1 MKERIKHLAMLVVVM
16 AMALCVVSCSDD
28 DDEGSSVDKAKLI
41 GTWILESQDKG
52 VYGIS
57 NYTGNEGGS
66 ITFNADGT
74 GHMVQGSRHEEIME
88 WGSDYNFTWR
98 TSGNGID
105 ATTETIHGSSGDF
118 SLNAHWTVVSLTDNA
133 MKLSCNIDA
142 ADLEVITCTFTK
154 SNN

>member
-1 MKERIKHLAMLVVVM
+1 MKHLKLFPVLML
-16 AMALCVVSCSDD
+16 ALLAAVTFASCSDD

-52 VYGIS
+52 IYGIS

-74 GHMVQGSRHEEIME
+74 GHMVQGSLHEQIME
-88 WGSDYNFTWR
+88 WGSDYDFTWR

-133 MKLSCNIDA
+133 MTLSCNIDA